1 MGGGQT
7 IVIVLGALAGG
18 IVAGLAGFGTGITA
32 MGIWLYAVS
41 PSVAASLVVLCS
53 VVAQLQTLPTIWRSV
68 EAGRVLPFI
77 LPGLIGVPIGTLL
90 LSHLDPRLLKI
101 GIGGLLLVFSLQML
115 ARRSGPAIAWG
126 GRLADGVVGFG
137 GGVLGGL
144 AGLSGPLPTMWAAI
158 RGWPKDES
166 RSVFQTFNLSI
177 LAAALLVHALA
188 GLLTADVGWAA
199 MAALPGTI
207 VGAWIGTR
215 AYRRLSDRR
224 FQDIILALLCV
235 SGGALIW
242 TNL

>member
-1 MGGGQT
+1 M
-7 IVIVLGALAGG
+7 
-18 IVAGLAGFGTGITA
+18 
-32 MGIWLYAVS
+32 
-41 PSVAASLVVLCS
+41 LCS

-68 EAGRVLPFI
+68 EAKRVLPFI
-77 LPGLIGVPIGTLL
+77 VPGLIGVPIGTLL
-90 LSHLDPRLLKI
+90 LSYLDARILKI
-101 GIGGLLLVFSLQML
+101 GIGVLLLAFSLQML
-115 ARRSGPAIAWG
+115 VRRVGPAIAWG
-126 GRLADGVVGFG
+126 GRFADAAVGFG

-144 AGLSGPLPTMWAAI
+144 AGLSGPLPTMWAAV
-158 RGWPKDES
+158 RGWTKGES

-188 GLLTADVGWAA
+188 GLLTKDVGWAA
-199 MAALPGTI
+199 MAALPGTV

>member
-1 MGGGQT
+1 MGVGQT

-32 MGIWLYAVS
+32 IGIWLYALS

-68 EAGRVLPFI
+68 EARRVLPFI
-77 LPGLIGVPIGTLL
+77 VPGLIGVPIGTLL
-90 LSHLDPRLLKI
+90 LSYLDARILKI
-101 GIGGLLLVFSLQML
+101 GIGVLLLAFSLQML
-115 ARRSGPAIAWG
+115 VRRVGRAIAWG
-126 GRLADGVVGFG
+126 GRFADAAVGFG

-144 AGLSGPLPTMWAAI
+144 AGLSGPLPTIWAAV
-158 RGWPKDES
+158 RGWTKGES

-188 GLLTADVGWAA
+188 GLLTKDVGLAA
-199 MAALPGTI
+199 MAALPGTV